1 MYDTLM
7 VVRARTYVDDVVQ
20 QERHHAGDVVEVG
33 DVARDRGCGGRPA
46 RVGTGVGRGLGLALR
61 TMSARGPPRR
71 RLKSAM
77 LVGSTCCSV

>member
-33 DVARDRGCGGRPA
+33 DVARDRGCGQ
-46 RVGTGVGRGLGLALR
+46 RGLELELGEGWGLR
-61 TMSARGPPRR
+61 
-71 RLKSAM
+71 
-77 LVGSTCCSV
+77 

>member
-33 DVARDRGCGGRPA
+33 DVTRDRGCGGR
-46 RVGTGVGRGLGLALR
+46 RGLELELGEGWGLR
-61 TMSARGPPRR
+61 
-71 RLKSAM
+71 
-77 LVGSTCCSV
+77 

>member
-33 DVARDRGCGGRPA
+33 DVARDRGCGQRRLELELGEGC
-46 RVGTGVGRGLGLALR
+46 RVALR